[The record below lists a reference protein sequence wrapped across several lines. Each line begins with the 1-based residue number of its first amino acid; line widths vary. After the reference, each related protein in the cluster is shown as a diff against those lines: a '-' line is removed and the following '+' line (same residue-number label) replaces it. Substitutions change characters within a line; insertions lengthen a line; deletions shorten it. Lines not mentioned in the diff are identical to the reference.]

1 MRAVM
6 RKAEMNP
13 RRIRRSARVLRILAL
28 VAVLAVAALVV
39 PGSSVRTPDAELVK
53 LHTGEGVDAGG
64 DVIWILAVGSDAR
77 PGQNMLRSRGDALQ
91 LIGLNTRTGA
101 ASALGIPRDSWVGIP
116 GHGSNRVNAALYFGG
131 PELLGRTVGN
141 LVGVQPDYVFVTRF
155 PFFEAMINEIGGI
168 DVRNP
173 RPFADE
179 YLKPKGFKAGKIHL
193 GPHDAHAFSRIRK
206 SLAAGDFDRSANQ
219 QRVLRGI
226 QARVRARADAAG
238 LHREGRADGDPAP
251 AHQPAAER
259 AVRAGPGG
267 GAGRPVED
275 HHLRAAG
282 RHREHRR
289 RQRGDPVDRAGQ
301 AVRQRDPQGRH
312 DQALLT
318 RPAVEVRA
326 KLRPS
331 DGLRAS
337 TTDMRRL
344 RQDSN
349 LRHLVPETSAL
360 SPELRRPA
368 PTRRDW
374 ARLPVETTAKETGT
388 RR

>member
-13 RRIRRSARVLRILAL
+13 RRVRRSARVLRTLAL

-53 LHTGEGVDAGG
+53 LHTAEGVDAGG

-77 PGQNMLRSRGDALQ
+77 PGQDMLRSRGDALQ
-91 LIGLNTRTGA
+91 LIGMNTRTGA

-226 QARVRARADAAG
+226 QARIRARADAPG
-238 LHREGRADGDPAP
+238 FIERGVLTVTRHLHTSLPPGELFELA
-251 AHQPAAER
+251 Q
-259 AVRAGPGG
+259 AVAQVNPSKITTCVLQGGIGNIG
-267 GAGRPVED
+267 GASVVIPST
-275 HHLRAAG
+275 
-282 RHREHRR
+282 
-289 RQRGDPVDRAGQ
+289 GQ
-301 AVRQRDPQGRH
+301 AKRFGSE
-312 DQALLT
+312 T
-318 RPAVEVRA
+318 RKDATI
-326 KLRPS
+326 K
-331 DGLRAS
+331 
-337 TTDMRRL
+337 
-344 RQDSN
+344 
-349 LRHLVPETSAL
+349 HC
-360 SPELRRPA
+360 
-368 PTRRDW
+368 
-374 ARLPVETTAKETGT
+374 
-388 RR
+388 